1 MYLYIPLEATVESL
15 RVASYDAGRALRA
28 TKSIIA
34 FLCEIGYFANCVF
47 SGVRT
52 PLFLVFT
59 NPGKIVQPVDIC
71 RDETRHIPPQVEGI
85 CRDGIRH
92 LGLRAKIFSARCAR
106 GYIYRKYF
114 APYYA
119 NIVRAK
125 DHIFLGCQT
134 YI

>member
-59 NPGKIVQPVDIC
+59 NPGKIVQPAGLARTIC
-71 RDETRHIPPQVEGI
+71 ISQET
-85 CRDGIRH
+85 
-92 LGLRAKIFSARCAR
+92 FSD
-106 GYIYRKYF
+106 F
-114 APYYA
+114 FFDPVQPD
-119 NIVRAK
+119 VRASSASPCVTVMRGTRLLDFEK
-125 DHIFLGCQT
+125 
-134 YI
+134 